1 MAASSFARGLLEKY
15 GWSEGKGLG
24 KNETGI
30 AKALKPKLKF
40 DTAGVGHKIDLTS
53 QWWSKAFNDAAKS
66 IKVDVS
72 DGTTTITKAAKKEK
86 KKALP
91 NHSYSGFIK
100 AGVQD
105 GSNWLQ
111 ASPEPAV
118 QEPDTDV
125 ELPENVLDEEIFK
138 ACGGLTAH
146 KAARHGHKMSGKL
159 KRVQEQEDGLC
170 ASISAKNEPSRKRHA
185 VQKNRRQVSKPD
197 DASSTDTPVALQQ
210 RPDRPRKKSHKHEK
224 RKRR

>member
-1 MAASSFARGLLEKY
+1 MTQLRASRLMCLM
-15 GWSEGKGLG
+15 
-24 KNETGI
+24 
-30 AKALKPKLKF
+30 
-40 DTAGVGHKIDLTS
+40 
-53 QWWSKAFNDAAKS
+53 
-66 IKVDVS
+66 
-72 DGTTTITKAAKKEK
+72 
-86 KKALP
+86 ALP
-91 NHSYSGFIK
+91 LLPKQQKRKRKRPCQTTRTVVSLSAATRAKREAHTGDVRGATPPHSLRRR

>member
-1 MAASSFARGLLEKY
+1 MFSVRSF
-15 GWSEGKGLG
+15 
-24 KNETGI
+24 I
-30 AKALKPKLKF
+30 F
-40 DTAGVGHKIDLTS
+40 HDGVLS
-53 QWWSKAFNDAAKS
+53 
-66 IKVDVS
+66 
-72 DGTTTITKAAKKEK
+72 
-86 KKALP
+86 
-91 NHSYSGFIK
+91 

-105 GSNWLQ
+105 GGNWLQ

-146 KAARHGHKMSGKL
+146 KAARHGHNMSGKL

-170 ASISAKNEPSRKRHA
+170 ESISAKNEPSRKRHA
-185 VQKNRRQVSKPD
+185 VQKNRCQVSKPD
-197 DASSTDTPVALQQ
+197 DASSTDMPVALQQ
-210 RPDRPRKKSHKHEK
+210 RPDRLRKKSHKHEK